1 MFGPD
6 YNKNGE
12 IDSYERRHDRIMRE
26 KRRKMIQEQG
36 DGGCGCFLLIIIL
49 FCLLAFVGMII
60 NSCESQEDYDY
71 YSMNEIVV
79 VETV

>member
-1 MFGPD
+1 
-6 YNKNGE
+6 
-12 IDSYERRHDRIMRE
+12 
-26 KRRKMIQEQG
+26 MIQEQG

-79 VETV
+79 VKTV